1 MAEIKE
7 TAFTDS
13 GYRPGRALSPE
24 DYSGGFVDFYK
35 DYLGTTGIKTTT
47 PVDEEEEKIRKTLLL
62 TYLEFKRIVAMI
74 VSIYLVQY
82 SLDKVTTI

>member
-35 DYLGTTGIKTTT
+35 DYLGTTGI
-47 PVDEEEEKIRKTLLL
+47 
-62 TYLEFKRIVAMI
+62 
-74 VSIYLVQY
+74 
-82 SLDKVTTI
+82 

>member
-35 DYLGTTGIKTTT
+35 DTKLN
-47 PVDEEEEKIRKTLLL
+47 
-62 TYLEFKRIVAMI
+62 KR
-74 VSIYLVQY
+74 VSY
-82 SLDKVTTI
+82 STRH